1 LPPGN
6 RGQNFLKEIEQI
18 YEKALDKVERIYY
31 YQEKQN
37 IDSNEGKTS
46 RFIKLQIGYA
56 EARRKKGG
64 FRQ

>member
-1 LPPGN
+1 M
-6 RGQNFLKEIEQI
+6 KEIEQI